1 MKRSPFF
8 LAAVAAV
15 CLLTAACSRSS
26 SAAAAEVLQA
36 LAATAALTD
45 YAVVADTTMTVQGDT
60 GADGLSM
67 TQCMWRTGDN
77 AMQKMT
83 TYDAQGRPLFENGS
97 ALVDGVYYW
106 YDGKHWAPDDTG
118 IAASANLDWMPKVNW
133 PKKESD
139 LTVTEND
146 GTYTV
151 TVGKGAFP
159 AMIEEQVAAMQEEE
173 KALEAQGLTREAEE
187 RRAMWQSAEQAE
199 YEELRYTIEVENGVA
214 VACTTYSRVRQPD
227 TGAESTAGMPV
238 SEITYTWRLTGTDA
252 AQIADI
258 IGEAAA
264 RGPAA

>member
-8 LAAVAAV
+8 LAALAAV

-67 TQCMWRTGDN
+67 RTGDN

-133 PKKESD
+133 PEKESD

-199 YEELRYTIEVENGVA
+199 YEELRYTIEVEDGVA